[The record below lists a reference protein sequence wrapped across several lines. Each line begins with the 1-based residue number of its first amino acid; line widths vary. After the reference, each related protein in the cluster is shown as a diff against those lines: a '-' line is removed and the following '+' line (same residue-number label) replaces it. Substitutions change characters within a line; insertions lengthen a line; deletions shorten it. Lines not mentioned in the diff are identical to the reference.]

1 MTDNR
6 KILFLATEN
15 APGMRPYA
23 FSMIKSTSNAHSHAI
38 IVVKDETEKKHYT
51 GIEQYCTVHYL
62 LRPSDT
68 IGKLWWHVYP
78 KSLVSTINSILD
90 ANDIELI
97 VTLTGEV
104 CLSWIFARLQNK
116 VPILHT
122 VHDAIPHEYKL
133 SFINSLKDKLFVSGP
148 NKSILKKSKF
158 LVTNSLQ
165 QKKWLEQNCSDKKI
179 YYCPFPTLVTS
190 DIENSEKVASELNG
204 IDDYILFFGRVEFY
218 KGVHLLYN
226 AYINNK
232 DTLHPHK
239 LVLAGRGDHENYYF
253 SVADDGDVI
262 VINRFIEDCEV
273 RKLFENAAVVVYPYI
288 SATQSGVLSVAS
300 RFGKKIVVADVPFFR
315 DSANGQE
322 GVFFT
327 DPSNETQLVETILEA
342 INSDSTTQ
350 RLYASVYSHETVAE
364 HMDSI
369 IGNVLS

>member
-23 FSMIKSTSNAHSHAI
+23 FSMIKSTSNPLSHAI

-68 IGKLWWHVYP
+68 ISKLWWHVYP

-165 QKKWLEQNCSDKKI
+165 QKKWLEQNCLDKKI
-179 YYCPFPTLVTS
+179 YYCPVPTLVTS

-204 IDDYILFFGRVEFY
+204 INDYILFFGRVEFY

>member
-1 MTDNR
+1 MASNR

-23 FSMIKSTSNAHSHAI
+23 FSMIKSTSNPLSHAI
-38 IVVKDETEKKHYT
+38 IVVKDEAEKKHYT
-51 GIEQYCTVHYL
+51 GIEQYCKVHYL
-62 LRPSDT
+62 LRPSAT
-68 IGKLWWHVYP
+68 LSKLWWHVNP

-90 ANDIELI
+90 DNDIELI

-104 CLSWIFARLQNK
+104 CLSWVFEKLQSR
-116 VPILHT
+116 VPVLHT

-133 SFINSLKDKLFVSGP
+133 SFINFLKDKLFVSGP
-148 NKSILKKSKF
+148 NKSILKKSRF
-158 LVTNSLQ
+158 LVTNSLE
-165 QKKWLEQNCSDKKI
+165 QKKWLEQNCPDKKI
-179 YYCPFPTLVTS
+179 HYCPFPTLVTA
-190 DIENSEKVASELNG
+190 DIENGAAVAAELDG
-204 IDDYILFFGRVEFY
+204 IDDYILFFGRIEFY

-226 AYINNK
+226 AFVNNRDMLK
-232 DTLHPHK
+232 PHK
-239 LVLAGRGDHENYYF
+239 LVLAGRGDNEDYYF
-253 SVADDGDVI
+253 PVADDSDVI
-262 VINRFIEDCEV
+262 ILNRFIEDCEV

-288 SATQSGVLSVAS
+288 SATQSGVLSIAS

-327 DPSNETQLVETILEA
+327 DPTCETQLVGTILEA

-350 RLYASVYSHETVAE
+350 QLYASVYSHETVAE